1 MHEKKKPDSGESV
14 AQGGKG
20 ESIDADQTLM
30 GHINLSYADQ
40 WMEQFALLLAQ
51 RGEETKKGTWC
62 KVIAFC

>member
-1 MHEKKKPDSGESV
+1 MHEKKKTDSGESV

-40 WMEQFALLLAQ
+40 WMEQFACFSP
-51 RGEETKKGTWC
+51 GEGGKQKKALGV
-62 KVIAFC
+62 K